1 MIQKNL
7 SGFATVIIWLLPV
20 LYFIAI
26 YNTIPQTVP
35 MHFGIDGKADRYGS
49 KEELIWL
56 VTAMSAVAIGI
67 YFLIRFLPGIDPK
80 KTARYSAGTFKKLS
94 FSLIV
99 FFSALQLFIINAAV
113 SGSFAMSKFMLPLM
127 GLFFI
132 YLGNLMHSVKPNY
145 FFGIRTP
152 WALEDENTWRAT
164 HQLASKLWLAGGL
177 VITILTLLLPYKMGF
192 IVFMCIVLVITLIP
206 VIFSYRYYKKNKK

>member
-1 MIQKNL
+1 MKQKNL

-49 KEELIWL
+49 KEELIWV
-56 VTAMSAVAIGI
+56 VTAMSALAIGI
-67 YFLIRFLPGIDPK
+67 YFLIRFLPRIDPK

-99 FFSALQLFIINAAV
+99 FFSALQLFIINAAI

-177 VITILTLLLPYKMGF
+177 AITILTLLLPYKMG
-192 IVFMCIVLVITLIP
+192 
-206 VIFSYRYYKKNKK
+206 